1 MNERLQVGDFV
12 TRVSHQKDVLFRVEA
27 LQVQG
32 GKKIALL
39 KGVDLRLCADA
50 PLEDLTVPTA
60 QEINRYRQVYLKRS
74 SDLMRGIE
82 RRRKDTVGDFL
93 SRAKIS
99 YKKNECNQLEVFEI
113 PGTVLHIDGDK
124 EYLDLCLST
133 YKQLNIRA
141 TGFYIPECEQA
152 DRGKDLL
159 MEYTPDI
166 LILTGHDGLLK
177 GKKGF
182 ANLDSYRNSR
192 HFWRAVRKAREFEAG
207 RDDLIIFAGAC
218 QSHYESLIRAGANF
232 ASSPR
237 RVLIHAYDPVFIA
250 EKVAFTPFN
259 QMVDVKTALNDT
271 VTGADGV
278 GGIETKG
285 RLRIGYPKSPY

>member
-1 MNERLQVGDFV
+1 MNERFQVGDFV
-12 TRVSHQKDVLFRVEA
+12 SRISHNKDVLFKIEA
-27 LQVQG
+27 MQVQN
-32 GKKIALL
+32 GKKFALL

-50 PLEDLTVPTA
+50 PLEDLIVPSA

-74 SDLMRGIE
+74 VDLMRGIE
-82 RRRKDTVGDFL
+82 RRRQETVTDFL
-93 SRAKIS
+93 SRAKIN
-99 YKKNECNQLEVFEI
+99 YKKSECNQLEVFEI
-113 PGTVLHIDGDK
+113 PGTVLHLDGDK

-141 TGFYIPECEQA
+141 SGFYVPECEQA
-152 DRGKDLL
+152 ERVKDYLL
-159 MEYTPDI
+159 EYTPDI

-177 GKKGF
+177 NKKGF
-182 ANLDSYRNSR
+182 SSLESYRNSR
-192 HFWRAVRKAREFEAG
+192 HFMRAVRKAREFEAG

-218 QSHYESLIRAGANF
+218 QSHYEALIRAGANF

-250 EKVAFTPFN
+250 EKVAFTPFT
-259 QMVDVKTALNDT
+259 QMVAIKEAINET
-271 VTGADGV
+271 VTGVDGV